1 MDILSHNDFLSVK
14 EKGGKYVRHLNSGS
28 QTNAYLCKSDI
39 VIYVGNRGS
48 GKSTL
53 ILNRGL
59 KNVSNRHYRS
69 IYFRKQIKD
78 SQTVGG
84 IADASRRIFSQ
95 FGDYKESQQLM
106 RWDFESGA
114 KIVFGNYSAPEKEFA
129 EAVQGI
135 EYYDAF
141 IDEITQIS
149 EDRFNAILSNIRNTS
164 GHIGQLYGTCNADAD
179 SWIADLISW
188 WWDNDT
194 GYHIPERDGLQ
205 RYFFQYG
212 DNIKEAIWGDT
223 REEVYSLAKEYIDPY
238 WDQNMA
244 KYGSKLDLILSLTVF
259 EGKMY
264 ENESLMSSGGVSYMG
279 KLLKGSNEMKNRYV
293 RPCWRKIDYGDGLLT
308 EEDMSRMFNNSH
320 QTTGTR
326 YASMDISGEGSDKT
340 VIFIWDGLH
349 ISNIY
354 AVQGMQA
361 KNLLEFTIRTL
372 ALEGVTDQNF
382 AYDGVG
388 VGYAFSGFF
397 DNAKKVISNAK
408 VSDNAIVKDFNDRE
422 LRLYA
427 NTVSELSGRLVDTI
441 KNFNGI
447 GECGISINPEL
458 LHRKFFGKTLQ
469 EHLTHESKAI
479 RWRNDKDGIR
489 QLIDKKETKR
499 IIGHSADFIKA
510 LIYRFIFE
518 LSVVN
523 FTPLE
528 EKNISKFSSFFM
540 NY

>member
-1 MDILSHNDFLSVK
+1 MDIIKHSEYLAAK
-14 EKGGKYVRHLNSGS
+14 ERGGKYIRQLNSGS
-28 QTNAYLCKSDI
+28 QTSAFLCRSDI

-59 KNVSNRHYRS
+59 KNISNKNYRS

-84 IADASRRIFSQ
+84 IADASRRVFSQ

-164 GHIGQLYGTCNADAD
+164 GHVGQLYGTCNADAD

-188 WWDNDT
+188 WWDDET
-194 GYHIPERDGLQ
+194 GYHIPERDGKQ

-212 DNIKEAIWGDT
+212 DNIREAIWGDT
-223 REEVYSLAKEYIDPY
+223 REEVYANAKQYIDPY
-238 WDQNMA
+238 WDENMA
-244 KYGSKLDLILSLTVF
+244 QYGSKLDLILSISVY

-264 ENESLMSSGGVSYMG
+264 ENESLMASGGVAYMG

-293 RPCWRKIDYGDGLLT
+293 RPCWRKTDYGDGLVS
-308 EEDMSRMFNNSH
+308 EDDMMRMFNNSY

-340 VIFIWDGLH
+340 VIYIWDGLH
-349 ISNIY
+349 ITNIY
-354 AVQGMQA
+354 GVQGMKA
-361 KNLLEFTIRTL
+361 KDLLEYTIRTL
-372 ALEGVTDQNF
+372 AHEGVSDQNF
-382 AYDGVG
+382 SYDGVG
-388 VGYAFSGFF
+388 VGYAFSGYF
-397 DNAKKVISNAK
+397 DNAKKVISQAK
-408 VSDNAIVKDFNDRE
+408 VSENAIMNDYNGRE
-422 LRLYA
+422 LKLYA
-427 NTVSELSGRLVDTI
+427 NTVSELAGRFIDTI
-441 KNFNGI
+441 KNNNGT

-458 LHRKFFGKTLQ
+458 LNRKIFGKTVK
-469 EHLTHESKAI
+469 EHLLHESKTI
-479 RWRNDKDGIR
+479 RWVADKDGIR
-489 QLIDKKETKR
+489 QLIGKKETKR

-510 LIYRFIFE
+510 LLYRFIFD
-518 LSVVN
+518 LSN
-523 FTPLE
+523 DKFTPMKE
-528 EKNISKFSSFFM
+528 ENISKWANFFM

>member
-1 MDILSHNDFLSVK
+1 MNLLKYSDFLAVK
-14 EKGGKYVRHLNSGS
+14 EKGGKYVRHLNHGS
-28 QTNAYLCKSDI
+28 QTSAYLCRSDI

-59 KNVSNRHYRS
+59 KNISNRHYRS

-164 GHIGQLYGTCNADAD
+164 GHVGQLFGTCNADAD
-179 SWIADLISW
+179 SWITDLISW
-188 WWDNDT
+188 WWDDET
-194 GYHIPERDGLQ
+194 GYHIPERDGVE
-205 RYFFQYG
+205 RFFFQYG
-212 DNIKEAIWGDT
+212 DNIKEAVWGET
-223 REEVYSLAKEYIDPY
+223 REEVYASAKQYIDPY
-238 WDQNMA
+238 WDENMSQ
-244 KYGSKLDLILSLTVF
+244 YGTKLDLILSISVF

-293 RPCWRKIDYGDGLLT
+293 RPCWRKTDYGEGLLS
-308 EEDMSRMFNNSH
+308 EEDMNRMFTNSY

-349 ISNIY
+349 IVNVY
-354 AVQGMQA
+354 GVQGMLA
-361 KNLLEFTIRTL
+361 KNLLEYTIRTL
-372 ALEGVTDQNF
+372 AHESVADQNF

-397 DNAKKVISNAK
+397 DNAKKVISQAK
-408 VSDNAIVKDFNDRE
+408 VSDNAIMNDYNGRE
-422 LRLYA
+422 MRLYA
-427 NTVSELSGRLVDTI
+427 NTVSELSGRFIDII
-441 KNFNGI
+441 KNNNGA

-458 LHRKFFGKTLQ
+458 LNRKLFGKTLR
-469 EHLTHESKAI
+469 EHLIHESKAI
-479 RWRNDKDGIR
+479 RWRSDKDGIR
-489 QLIDKKETKR
+489 QLIEKKETKR

-518 LSVVN
+518 LSSEKFV
-523 FTPLE
+523 PLKDE
-528 EKNISKFSSFFM
+528 NINRLSGFFM

>member
-1 MDILSHNDFLSVK
+1 MDIIKHSEYLAAK
-14 EKGGKYVRHLNSGS
+14 KRGGKYIRQLNIGS
-28 QTNAYLCKSDI
+28 QTSAFLCRSDI

-59 KNVSNRHYRS
+59 KNISNKNYRS

-84 IADASRRIFSQ
+84 IADASRRVFSQ

-164 GHIGQLYGTCNADAD
+164 GHVGQLYGTCNADAD

-188 WWDNDT
+188 WWDDET
-194 GYHIPERDGLQ
+194 GYHIPERDGKQ

-212 DNIKEAIWGDT
+212 DNIREAIWGDT
-223 REEVYSLAKEYIDPY
+223 REEVYANAKQYIDPY
-238 WDQNMA
+238 WDENMA
-244 KYGSKLDLILSLTVF
+244 QYGSKLDLILSISVY

-264 ENESLMSSGGVSYMG
+264 ENESLMASGGVAYMG

-293 RPCWRKIDYGDGLLT
+293 RPCWRKTDYGDGLVS
-308 EEDMSRMFNNSH
+308 EDDMMRMFNNSY

-340 VIFIWDGLH
+340 VIYIWDGLH
-349 ISNIY
+349 ITNIY
-354 AVQGMQA
+354 GVQGMKA
-361 KNLLEFTIRTL
+361 KDLLEYTIRTL
-372 ALEGVTDQNF
+372 AHEGVSDQNF
-382 AYDGVG
+382 SYDGVG
-388 VGYAFSGFF
+388 VGYAFSGYF
-397 DNAKKVISNAK
+397 DNAKKVISQAK
-408 VSDNAIVKDFNDRE
+408 VSENAIMNDYNGRE
-422 LRLYA
+422 LKLYA
-427 NTVSELSGRLVDTI
+427 NTVSELAGRFIDTI
-441 KNFNGI
+441 KNNNWT

-458 LHRKFFGKTLQ
+458 LNRKIFGKTVK
-469 EHLTHESKAI
+469 EHLLHESKTI
-479 RWRNDKDGIR
+479 RWVTDKDGIR
-489 QLIDKKETKR
+489 QLIGKKETKR

-510 LIYRFIFE
+510 LLYRFIFD
-518 LSVVN
+518 LSN
-523 FTPLE
+523 DKFTPMKE
-528 EKNISKFSSFFM
+528 ENISKWANFFM